1 MRTVVIFREHLLPV
15 SETFIAAQ
23 AAALKDYTPV
33 FVGLIAAARSL
44 PLDGQQALL
53 KNSRRILAKCRAEA
67 YRRYPYAPRFHRN
80 VKEFRPDLIHA
91 HFGIDGTNMLGLQDR
106 LNIPSIVTLHGYDV
120 TTRRDEWKRIRLG
133 RRYLAR
139 LPKLFQRTSRFLC
152 VSNAIRQ
159 RAINAG
165 FPEAKLVVHYT
176 GVDCARFTPLES
188 RQRDRTL
195 IVFVGRLTEVK
206 GCEYLLRAMAL
217 LEPLAGMNAP
227 PGLVVIG
234 DGPLRGE
241 LEALSRRLKLN
252 AQFLGAQPSEVVRLW
267 IGKARVLCNPSV
279 TSAEGNA
286 EGFGMVFAEAQ
297 AMGTP
302 VVSSL
307 SGGIPEAVCDGKTGL
322 LAPERDVTTLATHL
336 HRFLTD
342 DAFWQTC
349 SIRATARVRER
360 FDLHKQTRL
369 LENIY
374 EEVVMEAK
382 HGIHV
387 GNEADVH
394 FVTNHRTVEFQS

>member
-1 MRTVVIFREHLLPV
+1 MPTVAIFREHLLPV

-33 FVGLIAAARSL
+33 FVGLVAAARSL
-44 PLDGQQALL
+44 SIDGQKALL
-53 KNSRRILAKCRAEA
+53 KNSSGTLAKCRAKA
-67 YRRYPYAPRFHRN
+67 YRQYPYAPGFHRS
-80 VKEFRPDLIHA
+80 VKGFRPDLIHA
-91 HFGIDGTNMLGLQDR
+91 HFAFDGTSALGLQDH
-106 LNIPSIVTLHGYDV
+106 LNVPSIVTLHGYDV
-120 TTRRDEWKRIRLG
+120 TTRTKEWKRAMHGRL
-133 RRYLAR
+133 YLAR
-139 LPKLFQRTSRFLC
+139 LPKLFQQTSRFLC
-152 VSNAIRQ
+152 ISNAIRQ
-159 RAINAG
+159 RAISAG

-188 RQRDRTL
+188 SQRDRTL
-195 IVFVGRLTEVK
+195 IVFVGRLIEVK
-206 GCEYLLRAMAL
+206 GCEYLLRAMAS
-217 LEPLAGMNAP
+217 LEPQAGMNAL

-252 AQFLGAQPSEVVRLW
+252 AQFLGAQPSEVVRQW
-267 IGKARVLCNPSV
+267 IGKARILCNPSV

-302 VVSSL
+302 VVSSR

-322 LAPERDVTTLATHL
+322 LAPERDVTTLAAHL

-342 DAFWQTC
+342 DAFWQAC
-349 SIRATARVRER
+349 SIRATAWVRER

-382 HGIHV
+382 HRIHV
-387 GNEADVH
+387 GNEANLH
-394 FVTNHRTVEFQS
+394 FVTNHRTVKF